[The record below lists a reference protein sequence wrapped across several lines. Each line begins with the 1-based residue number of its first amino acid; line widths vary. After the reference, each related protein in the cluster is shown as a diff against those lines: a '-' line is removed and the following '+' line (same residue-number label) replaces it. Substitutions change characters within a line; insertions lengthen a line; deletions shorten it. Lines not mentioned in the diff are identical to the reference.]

1 MKQKYQG
8 DMDFMNLL
16 DEEDRET
23 FQEKTK
29 EAKERAITE
38 NKLAKEE
45 KELMENN
52 QGVNQL
58 VDRIASK
65 SFQG

>member
-1 MKQKYQG
+1 MKQKYHG

-16 DEEDRET
+16 DKKEQKH
-23 FQEKTK
+23 FQKQPQETK
-29 EAKERAITE
+29 EKAVTE
-38 NKLAKEE
+38 NKIAKQEE
-45 KELMENN
+45 EFQENN
-52 QGVNQL
+52 HGVNQL